1 MAAPDLDVKVEG
13 LDDLRRALR
22 KAGDKVTGKAL
33 GQAGKSAADIVAQ
46 AARPKVPVKTG
57 RAASTLRA
65 VVANGGGAVA
75 FGGPRAP
82 YAGFLDYGN
91 KVGSGRG
98 VGRNDS
104 QPREF
109 RRAGRIV
116 YPTLADKRD
125 DVVATYEELVDDAL
139 RAAGL
144 R

>member
-82 YAGFLDYGN
+82 YAGFLDYG
-91 KVGSGRG
+91 GA
-98 VGRNDS
+98 VGRDRS
-104 QPREF
+104 VTRTVVKG
-109 RRAGRIV
+109 GRYV
-116 YPTLADKRD
+116 LPTLADRRD
-125 DVVATYEELVDDAL
+125 EVVRIYEELVDDAL
-139 RAAGL
+139 RGAGL